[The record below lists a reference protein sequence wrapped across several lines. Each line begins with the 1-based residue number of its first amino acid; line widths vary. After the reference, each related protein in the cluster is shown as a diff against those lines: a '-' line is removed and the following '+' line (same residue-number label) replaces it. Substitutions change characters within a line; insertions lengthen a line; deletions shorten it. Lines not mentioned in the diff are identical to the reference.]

1 MRKILTSLIAS
12 LILITGCQ
20 SAAQELKAGLYG
32 GYGSYNLKNLKA
44 FQDEISNYPNLPP
57 LSQTASFPGYLTY
70 SGFLALTTKDFSQLV
85 FDISYQFT
93 GARSFYGDYSGYY
106 RMSMQLKGLR
116 TGMHYRIP
124 VSRGERWGSHFAVG
138 AGTTSGWLYF
148 NENFEIT
155 GAEEFSENL
164 SFVALNIFCE
174 AALSGYYQL
183 TDKISLEMLAG
194 YEYNIPGRLKW
205 SENKKAYLQNQEKQP
220 VRVDWSGI
228 RFKLGAAYQLSGK

>member
-1 MRKILTSLIAS
+1 MRKALASLIAS
-12 LILITGCQ
+12 LILFSGYH

-32 GYGSYNLKNLKA
+32 GYGSYNLKDLKA
-44 FQDEISNYPNLPP
+44 FQDEISNHPNLPA
-57 LSQTASFPGYLTY
+57 LSQTASFPGYITY
-70 SGFLALTTKDFSQLV
+70 SGFMALTMKDFSEMV
-85 FDISYQFT
+85 FDISYQYT
-93 GARSFYGDYSGYY
+93 GARNFYGDYSGYY

-116 TGMHYRIP
+116 TGMQYRIP
-124 VSRGERWGSHFAVG
+124 VSRGERWGSHFGVG
-138 AGTTSGWLYF
+138 GGTTSGWLRF
-148 NENFEIT
+148 DENLEIT

-164 SFVALNIFCE
+164 SFVSMIFFGE
-174 AALSGYYQL
+174 ATLSGYYQL